1 MVDGINIILLK
12 RANYYQDVDTKK
24 VSDKVEKYVLRYGE
38 PIFLKDLNYL
48 VIGDNEQ
55 TVPELIEAHR
65 FFQVAQ
71 NAIFYGDSL
80 YDVDLELTDNN
91 IHKIANLGFV
101 KGFVKNYVQDEL
113 EKFLAT
119 LIEGLS
125 ATGSQG
131 KTITKIEYDE
141 TEQNFAVTFSDIK
154 IDISQVN
161 NLESILSGLINATG
175 AEKNKTLTE
184 IKYNDETKQF
194 DVTFDLIQISTGQ
207 ITGLTDLIKQTTVDK
222 ADTIKVTSSSSGNYY
237 VVGISENDKDS
248 DYKSLY
254 YSSKN
259 IPYFKA
265 DTGVLMGAAWN
276 DFAEFRQCNAECGK
290 VVCEIGNGKLME
302 SFARLQAAPAVVSD
316 TCGIVIGQQGDGY
329 VPIAVAGRV
338 LVYKNESEVYHA
350 GDAVCADVGG
360 KVSVMTREEI
370 KEYPDRI
377 LGYVSEIPT
386 YDIWND
392 RVKVNNRIWI
402 KLK

>member
-1 MVDGINIILLK
+1 MADGINILLK

-24 VSDKVEKYVLRYGE
+24 VSDKVEKYILRYGE

-55 TVPELIEAHR
+55 TIPELIKAHR

-101 KGFVKNYVQDEL
+101 KNYVQDEL
-113 EKFLAT
+113 EKLLAT

-141 TEQNFAVTFSDIK
+141 TEQNFTVTFSDIK

-161 NLESILSGLINATG
+161 NLESILSGLSGLNATG
-175 AEKNKTLTE
+175 AKDTTLTKITYDQTE
-184 IKYNDETKQF
+184 KKFTVNFEP
-194 DVTFDLIQISTGQ
+194 IQISTAQ
-207 ITGLTDLIKQTTVDK
+207 ITGLDEKIKGTIVNR
-222 ADTIKVTSSSSGNYY
+222 ADTIKVTSKFNGNYY

-259 IPYFKA
+259 SPYFKA

-276 DFAEFRQCNAECGK
+276 DFAEFRQCSAECGK